1 MPDPIDIV
9 CDACDRSFPV
19 DPSEE
24 KVSCPFC
31 GDVNRVDRSA
41 VNKPRP
47 EASTAPSTSPEAPVT
62 NVETLL
68 RTVRPA
74 LVRGHPVASFLAMA
88 LLLGGLTVIIL
99 ALTGGLPEWMRWLGA
114 ALGLGGLVWAFWI
127 FVLGHRWDRLKITDR
142 RTIDERGIV
151 MRSTSEVL
159 HTHVRNL
166 RITQSV
172 WQRIMGIG
180 DVEIDSAAGD
190 GTADIRIMNIPDPD
204 GVKRLIDHHRGL
216 GSHD

>member
-9 CDACDRSFPV
+9 CDACDRLFPA

-41 VNKPRP
+41 ASKPRP
-47 EASTAPSTSPEAPVT
+47 EASTAPSTSPEAAST
-62 NVETLL
+62 NGETLL

-99 ALTGGLPEWMRWLGA
+99 ALTSGLPEWMKWLGA
-114 ALGLGGLVWAFWI
+114 ALGLGGFVWALWI

>member
-1 MPDPIDIV
+1 MPDPIEII
-9 CDACDRSFPV
+9 CDACDRSFPA
-19 DPSEE
+19 DPGLE
-24 KVSCPFC
+24 KAHCPYC
-31 GDVNRVDRSA
+31 SDVNRIR
-41 VNKPRP
+41 R
-47 EASTAPSTSPEAPVT
+47 ASTIDPDPRASGSPPTASAPPGEKF
-62 NVETLL
+62 L

-74 LVRGHPVASFLAMA
+74 LVRGHPIASLASFL
-88 LLLGGLTVIIL
+88 LVIGGLAAIIL
-99 ALTGGLPEWMRWLGA
+99 ALTGGLPEWSRWIGA
-114 ALGLGGLVWAFWI
+114 SAGLAGFSWAIWI

-166 RITQSV
+166 RIRQTV
-172 WQRIMGIG
+172 WQRIMRIG

-190 GTADIRIMNIPDPD
+190 GVADIRIVNIPDPD

>member
-1 MPDPIDIV
+1 MTDPNDTDPD
-9 CDACDRSFPV
+9 
-19 DPSEE
+19 
-24 KVSCPFC
+24 
-31 GDVNRVDRSA
+31 
-41 VNKPRP
+41 
-47 EASTAPSTSPEAPVT
+47 ASPATGSS
-62 NVETLL
+62 NETLL

-74 LVRGHPVASFLAMA
+74 LVRGHPIASFLAA
-88 LLLGGLTVIIL
+88 VLLLGGMIVIIL
-99 ALTGGLPEWMRWLGA
+99 SLTGGLPEWMRWPGA
-114 ALGLGGLVWAFWI
+114 VAGLGGVVWALWI

-172 WQRIMGIG
+172 WQRIMRIG
-180 DVEIDSAAGD
+180 DMEIDSAAGD

>member
-1 MPDPIDIV
+1 MSDPIEIV
-9 CDACDRSFPV
+9 CDACDRSFPA
-19 DPSEE
+19 DPGLE
-24 KVSCPFC
+24 KMPCPYC
-31 GDVNRVDRSA
+31 GDVNRIERADGPAASRS
-41 VNKPRP
+41 PGP
-47 EASTAPSTSPEAPVT
+47 TSSSAPPPSNE
-62 NVETLL
+62 ELL

-74 LVRGHPVASFLAMA
+74 LVRGHPIASLLSFL
-88 LLLGGLTVIIL
+88 LLAGGLATVVL
-99 ALTGGLPEWMRWLGA
+99 ALTGGLPEWTRWIGIA
-114 ALGLGGLVWAFWI
+114 GGLVGLGWSFWI

-159 HTHVRNL
+159 HVHVRNL
-166 RITQSV
+166 RITQTV

-180 DVEIDSAAGD
+180 NMEVDSAAGD
-190 GTADIRIMNIPDPD
+190 GMADIRITNIPDPD